1 MTLLQGRSCL
11 PHLWLQPGCLVDW
24 QRCAC
29 TQRTEK
35 NGGMEWKLVFLRN
48 AETPT
53 CKSDHRVKEME
64 WVTWRHVA
72 SKHFTTPSLYLKQS
86 GGSLWCH
93 LDALTKCTC
102 RNRWVIQIFSLD
114 HFPCGVSKQ
123 WVISARW
130 VMTLWWH
137 ARLHSAFLFMCEA
150 PTSYTFTLWTYHSIL
165 EAKTLKRFASP
176 HPVSRYIIFCWDTFY
191 ITGDIS
197 FITLQCPKWV
207 G

>member
-11 PHLWLQPGCLVDW
+11 PHLWLQPGFLVDW

-35 NGGMEWKLVFLRN
+35 NGGMEWKLMFLRN

-53 CKSDHRVKEME
+53 CKSDHRVKVME

-137 ARLHSAFLFMCEA
+137 ARLH
-150 PTSYTFTLWTYHSIL
+150 
-165 EAKTLKRFASP
+165 
-176 HPVSRYIIFCWDTFY
+176 YIFIHVWSTNKLHVY
-191 ITGDIS
+191 PLDIS
-197 FITLQCPKWV
+197 FYTWSKDTEALCQSTSGVTLY
-207 G
+207 

>member
-1 MTLLQGRSCL
+1 MK
-11 PHLWLQPGCLVDW
+11 
-24 QRCAC
+24 A
-29 TQRTEK
+29 
-35 NGGMEWKLVFLRN
+35 
-48 AETPT
+48 
-53 CKSDHRVKEME
+53 
-64 WVTWRHVA
+64 HVSQKHGDADMQIWSQSEGDEVSHMA

-123 WVISARW
+123 GVISARW

-137 ARLHSAFLFMCEA
+137 ARLHSASLFMCEA
-150 PTSYTFTLWTYHSIL
+150 PTSYTFTLWTYRSIL
-165 EAKTLKRFASP
+165 EAKTLKSFAGP
-176 HPVSRYIIFCWDTFY
+176 HPVSRYINFCWYTFY